1 MFTEK
6 NHSGRN
12 RDRATKHSP
21 AAISAALMVFM
32 ASGASAFTPPKQHSK
47 PTATPAPAAATPAP
61 IPGEPP
67 AISAPKSATNA
78 KPSIGNAF
86 GINHGNTAA
95 SSSGAASTNASNPA
109 TNPVNPGDPAASPT
123 SEPKTD
129 SVVRV
134 NDSLVVDLHVNDEDL
149 TNVLQMLSIQSQ
161 RNIVA
166 SNNVSAKVKADL
178 YGVTFYEALDAIL
191 HVNGYGYIDKGNFI
205 YVYTLEELQQIEKA
219 SRVRVSKV
227 VHLNFLNAIDAAEF
241 VKPLLSEGGQI
252 KTNGKTED
260 FAAANLPVGKDNF
273 AHDATLVVYDYQEHV
288 DEIEK
293 LVKELDTRPSQ
304 VLVEATILQTQLNE
318 NNAFG
323 VDFSLI
329 ADMNF
334 TDFAGS
340 GGPLKAVDNM
350 IAGKG
355 KAAGGS
361 DARIP
366 TNAVGDPQGRGLQS
380 TPGNTSGP
388 GTIKLGLVANDVA
401 AFVRMLDEITDTTIL
416 SNPKVLALN
425 RQPARVLVGRKVG
438 YLNTTSTDTSS
449 TQSVEFLDTGTQ
461 LNFRP
466 FISNDGLIRL
476 ELKPQVSEAVVRDT
490 KDATG
495 AAVTIPDEITN
506 ELVTNVMV
514 RDGQTVVLGGLF
526 RESTQA
532 TRRQVPFLGDVPLL
546 GAAFRGHEDTTDRQE
561 IIFLITPS
569 IMNDQILTAN
579 GKDAVDYVDRA
590 RAGAREG
597 ILPWSRDKLTSMK
610 LVEAEKL
617 AADGHTEKALWKIDQ
632 SLSMNPVQPDAIAM
646 RERLTNEKS
655 VWPTRSILQHILHKE
670 SRSSTRAGID
680 GNGFQPL
687 VNGRQFTA
695 TAAVEDVGDSSGPV
709 NADAATIEGTM
720 PGMTEIPAD
729 SSSDDSSSNSSSSV
743 DGSVGLEN
751 MPNNGTA
758 TAPEVTPAATPVVP
772 ENTPAAPEV
781 VPAPE
786 TPASSPEVSPATTPD
801 VVNPEVP
808 SSNPDSGTGV
818 PSSQPEVQP
827 GTTPGTTP
835 GTEPKTDGKSLT
847 KAAVKSLPNQFENN
861 AAFVMS
867 GGIFSE
873 ADNAVN
879 MQSVLWGNASV
890 IAQAPTETPARAQA
904 SIGLWYRSN
913 AWRNIETVS
922 VSYAGLVHSL
932 SEMGA

>member
-1 MFTEK
+1 MSTEM
-6 NHSGRN
+6 NRNGRN

-21 AAISAALMVFM
+21 AAVSAALMVFL
-32 ASGASAFTPPKQHSK
+32 ASGASAFEPTKHTK
-47 PTATPAPAAATPAP
+47 PTAPPAPAAATPVAGEAP
-61 IPGEPP
+61 AVAAPKAIPS
-67 AISAPKSATNA
+67 AISNAFGRNRGGSATTPSATNA
-78 KPSIGNAF
+78 P
-86 GINHGNTAA
+86 AA
-95 SSSGAASTNASNPA
+95 SNPSGAA
-109 TNPVNPGDPAASPT
+109 AAETS
-123 SEPKTD
+123 SEPKSD

-288 DEIEK
+288 EEIEK
-293 LVKELDTRPSQ
+293 LVKELDTRPAQ

-318 NNAFG
+318 TNAFG

-329 ADMNF
+329 ADLNF
-334 TDFAGS
+334 SDFSGS
-340 GGPLKAVDNM
+340 GGPLKSVDNL
-350 IAGKG
+350 ITGQGKS
-355 KAAGGS
+355 AAGSNGT
-361 DARIP
+361 IP
-366 TNAVGDPQGRGLQS
+366 TETDGKTPQARAIQS

-388 GTIKLGLVANDVA
+388 GTLKLGLVANDVA
-401 AFVRMLDEITDTTIL
+401 AFVRMLDEVTDTTIL
-416 SNPKVLALN
+416 SNPKVMALN

-438 YLNTTSTDTSS
+438 YLNTTSTDTTS
-449 TQSVEFLDTGTQ
+449 TQSVQFLDTGTQ

-466 FISNDGLIRL
+466 FVSNDGLIRL

-490 KDATG
+490 RDATG

-532 TRRQVPFLGDVPLL
+532 TRRQVPFLGDVPFL
-546 GAAFRGHEDTTDRQE
+546 GAAFRGHEDETQRQE

-569 IMNDQILTAN
+569 IVNDQILTAN

-617 AADGHTEKALWKIDQ
+617 AAEGKTEKALWKIDQ

-646 RERLTNEKS
+646 RERLTNERTVS
-655 VWPTRSILQHILHKE
+655 PSRSMLQHILHKE

-680 GNGFQPL
+680 GADFQPL
-687 VNGRQFTA
+687 TNGRKITA
-695 TAAVEDVGDSSGPV
+695 TASVEDASDVSTSV
-709 NADAATIEGTM
+709 NADAATVEETM
-720 PGMTEIPAD
+720 PATSDIHNEIDTED
-729 SSSDDSSSNSSSSV
+729 SSIGSTTTSEGSAGLDTLQNDGG
-743 DGSVGLEN
+743 GSVI
-751 MPNNGTA
+751 
-758 TAPEVTPAATPVVP
+758 PEATPAI
-772 ENTPAAPEV
+772 
-781 VPAPE
+781 
-786 TPASSPEVSPATTPD
+786 PEVSPVNVPETTPVAAPETLPANPEVAPATNPD
-801 VVNPEVP
+801 AVNPEVIP
-808 SSNPDSGTGV
+808 ATSPDSGTGV
-818 PSSQPEVQP
+818 PSTQPEVQP
-827 GTTPGTTP
+827 GTTPS
-835 GTEPKTDGKSLT
+835 TEPKTDGKPVT
-847 KAAVKSLPNQFENN
+847 RANIKTLPAQMNSN
-861 AAFVMS
+861 AIFVMS
-867 GGIFSE
+867 GGVFSDAANV
-873 ADNAVN
+873 ADASNI
-879 MQSVLWGNASV
+879 LWGKATTVAAGRANSETLQS
-890 IAQAPTETPARAQA
+890 QAAMRFWFRHGGWKT
-904 SIGLWYRSN
+904 
-913 AWRNIETVS
+913 IESTS
-922 VSYAGLVHSL
+922 VSYTGLVHGL
-932 SEMGA
+932 AKM

>member
-1 MFTEK
+1 MSTEM
-6 NHSGRN
+6 NQSGRN

-21 AAISAALMVFM
+21 AAISAALMVFL
-32 ASGASAFTPPKQHSK
+32 ASGASALEQTKQATKPKAPPTS
-47 PTATPAPAAATPAP
+47 AATTPVAGEAP
-61 IPGEPP
+61 S
-67 AISAPKSATNA
+67 ISAPAGSKTSTGGSARSGGSA
-78 KPSIGNAF
+78 QPIGNPMAL
-86 GINHGNTAA
+86 
-95 SSSGAASTNASNPA
+95 P
-109 TNPVNPGDPAASPT
+109 TNPVAPASESGVSAP
-123 SEPKTD
+123 SEPKSD

-134 NDSLVVDLHVNDEDL
+134 NDGLVVDLHVNDEDL

-318 NNAFG
+318 SNAFG

-334 TDFAGS
+334 SDFSGS

-355 KAAGGS
+355 KEVGGS
-361 DARIP
+361 ELPLPR
-366 TNAVGDPQGRGLQS
+366 NAVGDPQGRALQS
-380 TPGNTSGP
+380 SPGNTSGP
-388 GTIKLGLVANDVA
+388 GTLKLGLVANDVA
-401 AFVRMLDEITDTTIL
+401 AFVRMLDEVTDTTIL

-438 YLNTTSTDTSS
+438 YLNTTSTDTTS

-532 TRRQVPFLGDVPLL
+532 TRRQVPFLGDVPFL
-546 GAAFRGHEDTTDRQE
+546 GAAFRGHEDETQRQE

-569 IMNDQILTAN
+569 IMNDQVLTSN

-597 ILPWSRDKLTSMK
+597 VLPWSRDKLTSMK

-617 AADGHTEKALWKIDQ
+617 AADGHTEKALWKIEQ

-646 RERLTNEKS
+646 RDRLTNGKS
-655 VWPTRSILQHILHKE
+655 VMPTRSILQHILHKE

-680 GNGFQPL
+680 GADFQPL
-687 VNGRQFTA
+687 VNGREVTA
-695 TAAVEDVGDSSGPV
+695 TASVDEVSEGSDPM
-709 NADAATIEGTM
+709 NADAATAQEWMTSSPEAPSDVSTNADGSAGLEDLQNEAGEGSAM
-720 PGMTEIPAD
+720 PGFSPDLSPE
-729 SSSDDSSSNSSSSV
+729 
-743 DGSVGLEN
+743 
-751 MPNNGTA
+751 A
-758 TAPEVTPAATPVVP
+758 TPDIVPETTPEVPAVDPS
-772 ENTPAAPEV
+772 V
-781 VPAPE
+781 VPAS
-786 TPASSPEVSPATTPD
+786 TPDQVNPEVAPATTPD
-801 VVNPEVP
+801 
-808 SSNPDSGTGV
+808 SGTDL
-818 PSSQPEVQP
+818 PQTPPEVQP
-827 GTTPGTTP
+827 GTEPSSNPETSPGTAP
-835 GTEPKTDGKSLT
+835 GTEPKTDGSLLARASV
-847 KAAVKSLPNQFENN
+847 KASQDQAGSNPT
-861 AAFVMS
+861 FVMS
-867 GGIFSE
+867 GGVFDDT
-873 ADNAVN
+873 ADVSNAPEILWAGAKAVAMDAGRVGSQAAILVWFRSN
-879 MQSVLWGNASV
+879 TWRTFEPTSVLY
-890 IAQAPTETPARAQA
+890 T
-904 SIGLWYRSN
+904 
-913 AWRNIETVS
+913 
-922 VSYAGLVHSL
+922 GLVHGL
-932 SEMGA
+932 AKM

>member
-1 MFTEK
+1 MSTEM
-6 NHSGRN
+6 NQSGRN

-21 AAISAALMVFM
+21 AAISAALMVFL
-32 ASGASAFTPPKQHSK
+32 ASGASALEPTRQVAKPKAPPTTTAA
-47 PTATPAPAAATPAP
+47 TATAPVA
-61 IPGEPP
+61 GEPP
-67 AISAPKSATNA
+67 AITAPAGTKSSKAAPQGA
-78 KPSIGNAF
+78 K
-86 GINHGNTAA
+86 
-95 SSSGAASTNASNPA
+95 GAQPIANPMALPSNPA
-109 TNPVNPGDPAASPT
+109 TASADSVTAAP
-123 SEPKTD
+123 SEPKSD

-318 NNAFG
+318 SNAFG

-334 TDFAGS
+334 SDFSGS

-355 KAAGGS
+355 KEIGGS
-361 DARIP
+361 ELPMPR
-366 TNAVGDPQGRGLQS
+366 NAVGDPQGRALQS
-380 TPGNTSGP
+380 SPGNTSGP
-388 GTIKLGLVANDVA
+388 GTLKLGLVANDVA
-401 AFVRMLDEITDTTIL
+401 AFVRMLDEVTDTTIL

-438 YLNTTSTDTSS
+438 YLNTTSTDTTS

-506 ELVTNVMV
+506 ELVTNVII

-532 TRRQVPFLGDVPLL
+532 TRRQVPFLGDVPFL
-546 GAAFRGHEDTTDRQE
+546 GAAFRGHEDETQRQE

-569 IMNDQILTAN
+569 IMNDQVLTAN

-590 RAGAREG
+590 RSGAREG

-617 AADGHTEKALWKIDQ
+617 AAEGHTEKALWKIEQ

-646 RERLTNEKS
+646 RDRLANEKS
-655 VWPTRSILQHILHKE
+655 IKPTRSILQHILHKE

-680 GNGFQPL
+680 GADFQPL
-687 VNGRQFTA
+687 VNGRQVTA
-695 TAAVEDVGDSSGPV
+695 TASVEEVGEAAEPM
-709 NADAATIEGTM
+709 NADAATAQEW
-720 PGMTEIPAD
+720 MTG
-729 SSSDDSSSNSSSSV
+729 SV
-743 DGSVGLEN
+743 DRSSEATSSESVMTDAEGSAGLDELQSEA
-751 MPNNGTA
+751 GEST
-758 TAPEVTPAATPVVP
+758 ATPVAAPEFTPEFVP
-772 ENTPAAPEV
+772 GAAPEV
-781 VPAPE
+781 PAVDPG
-786 TPASSPEVSPATTPD
+786 AAPATTPD
-801 VVNPEVP
+801 VVNPEVVP
-808 SSNPDSGTGV
+808 ATNPDDSTDL
-818 PSSQPEVQP
+818 PQTQPDVQP
-827 GTTPGTTP
+827 GSEPGTTP
-835 GTEPKTDGKSLT
+835 GTEPGTTPSTEPKTDGKLLT
-847 KAAVKSLPNQFENN
+847 RVNAEVPPAQFGSN
-861 AAFVMS
+861 ATFVMS
-867 GGIFSE
+867 GGVFDDAANV
-873 ADNAVN
+873 ADAP
-879 MQSVLWGNASV
+879 SILWGDSTTV
-890 IAQAPTETPARAQA
+890 MAQGATGTDRTGPQGAM
-904 SIGLWYRSN
+904 LVWFRSN
-913 AWRNIETVS
+913 AWRAIGTTS
-922 VSYAGLVHSL
+922 VSFIGLVHGL
-932 SEMGA
+932 AEM